1 MPEASRFR
9 PLPIGVRNLNDPRE
23 FVCINAQVSLEVSQ
37 RLDLS
42 ADGILHK
49 MLMEYWKKRQ
59 PLPAD
64 DRKMAAVI
72 RTRVGQWRRH
82 KAAMA
87 EFFDLTPDGYVPSA
101 LSYTFCRPGEDYDQ
115 LLAESLSPEGD
126 AE

>member
-1 MPEASRFR
+1 MPKFLRSR
-9 PLPIGVRNLNDPRE
+9 PLLHGVRTLTNPHE
-23 FVCINAQVSLEVSQ
+23 FVCINAQVSLEISQ
-37 RLDLS
+37 RLDLD

-49 MLMEYWKKRQ
+49 MLMAYWRNRQ

-64 DRKMAAVI
+64 DRELAAAI

-82 KAAMA
+82 KAALA

-115 LLAESLSPEGD
+115 LLDQEGGAE
-126 AE
+126 

>member
-1 MPEASRFR
+1 MS
-9 PLPIGVRNLNDPRE
+9 DPRE
-23 FVCINAQVSLEVSQ
+23 FVCINAQVSLEVLQ
-37 RLDLS
+37 RLDLD

-49 MLMEYWKKRQ
+49 MLMAYWRNRQ

-64 DRKMAAVI
+64 DRELAAAI

-82 KAAMA
+82 KATLS

-115 LLAESLSPEGD
+115 LLDESISQEGSAE
-126 AE
+126 